1 MAGGAAPWYR
11 NLSLQIPIA
20 INSSCLLSLGEYKLR
35 ISYWLTYPGLIPE
48 GFFFGKI
55 YFARNARDDTRIRDT
70 PSDPISFC
78 RGARVLALDA
88 RRAVDGRAKGG
99 CARVAAFVRRD
110 DAIHGALAGA
120 AAPRPQHPG
129 MERLGCHATDG
140 KDAIRYARA
149 APSLHSLAC
158 CMVRPHA
165 GIAGLAKLELFQTGG
180 VAEDHRGAG
189 HSCGH
194 THGH

>member
-1 MAGGAAPWYR
+1 MYRDARGNGFLNYPHFGNGHRTDAPKANGVLKNYRYVRYTGSGGT
-11 NLSLQIPIA
+11 
-20 INSSCLLSLGEYKLR
+20 C
-35 ISYWLTYPGLIPE
+35 
-48 GFFFGKI
+48 
-55 YFARNARDDTRIRDT
+55 T